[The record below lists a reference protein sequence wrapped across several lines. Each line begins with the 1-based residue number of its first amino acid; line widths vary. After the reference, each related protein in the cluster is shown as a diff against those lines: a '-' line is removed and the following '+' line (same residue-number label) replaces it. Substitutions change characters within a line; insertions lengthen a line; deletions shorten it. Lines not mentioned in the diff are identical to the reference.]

1 MLFIAVKLVHPGY
14 TRVAGVGMSVFTHRQ
29 AGPGAAAAATRSTR
43 GTARCARRGAGW
55 GRAAAARRPAARPRA
70 RRPATAGRQT
80 RVAGRGR
87 SPIGSRVSGDQAGG

>member
-1 MLFIAVKLVHPGY
+1 MLLNA
-14 TRVAGVGMSVFTHRQ
+14 THRQ

-87 SPIGSRVSGDQAGG
+87 SPTGSRVSGDQAGG